1 MLRNIQIKTRLI
13 IMSALFILLLALSL
27 TEYWNST
34 DTLIYSS
41 GQYAGD
47 IVFQEEKTKILTL
60 TDALANSLAV
70 ALQKENSEEAK
81 LETLRKIVDTI
92 WFEKDK
98 SGYFYAYR
106 GTVCVAHAVNAKL
119 IGKDLKG
126 LQDHDG
132 NYIIQ
137 ELLKIAKNGG
147 GLLRFPWE
155 LKDKGIQDKIG
166 TALFIPGTDIWIG
179 TGVYLNNIAT
189 TKQNIHQALKK
200 ELLPRIFT
208 VLIAF
213 GIIALILMPLL
224 SLAIIKSIQ
233 TPLSLAVIGT
243 QNIERGNLDLKLDE
257 NGKDEITQLSCA
269 MNSMAKQLA
278 QGQKEIQK
286 AIEQAKY
293 ETEQAEIAAKT
304 ANTEKQRVQEIL
316 TRVEKVTT
324 QATGIA
330 EQLSSASDELA
341 EQITEA
347 ANGAEKQRDIAQ
359 STVSDM
365 EHMNNSVTEVVHNTE
380 NANSLANDSQQKAR
394 EGEEAVNTAVAA
406 MKEMHNHTTALHS
419 AMGNLEK
426 QTEGIGQIMTVIS
439 DIADQTNLLALNA
452 AIEAARAGDA
462 GRGFAV
468 VADEVRK
475 LAEKTM
481 QATDEVGNYIENMQ
495 QAAKDNITAM
505 EKTSEMVNQATKSV
519 NISGEV
525 LKEIVGLISQTS
537 EQVQAITT
545 ATDEQSETTK
555 KVTLST
561 GQVEEIATETADS
574 MEQSAQAI
582 NELAKLAGNLK
593 TVINSLQDGLM

>member
-13 IMSALFILLLALSL
+13 IMFVLFIVLLALSL

-34 DTLIYSS
+34 DTLIDSS

-47 IVFQEEKTKILTL
+47 IVFQEQKTKILTL

-70 ALQKENSEEAK
+70 ALKNEDSEEAK

-92 WFEKDK
+92 WFEEDK

-106 GTVCVAHAVNAKL
+106 GTVCVAHAANAKL
-119 IGKDLKG
+119 IGKDLKD

-137 ELLKIAKNGG
+137 ELLKIAKNGD

-155 LKDKGIQDKIG
+155 LKGKGIQDKIG

-189 TKQNIHQALKK
+189 TRQNIHNALKK
-200 ELLPRIFT
+200 DLLPRIFT

-233 TPLSLAVIGT
+233 TPLSQAVMGA
-243 QNIERGNLDLKLDE
+243 QSIEQGKLNLKLDE

-286 AIEQAKY
+286 AMEQSKQEA
-293 ETEQAEIAAKT
+293 EQAEIAAKQ

-316 TRVEKVTT
+316 TRVEEVAT

-330 EQLSSASDELA
+330 QQLSSASDELA
-341 EQITEA
+341 EQIKEA
-347 ANGAEKQRDIAQ
+347 ANGAERQRDIAQ

-365 EHMNNSVTEVVHNTE
+365 ERMNDSVAEVVHNTE
-380 NANSLANDSQQKAR
+380 NANSLANDSRQKAG
-394 EGEEAVNTAVAA
+394 EGEGAVNTAVAA
-406 MKEMHNHTTALHS
+406 MKEMHNHATSLRS
-419 AMGNLEK
+419 EMGNLEQ
-426 QTEGIGQIMTVIS
+426 QTEGIGQIITVIS

-452 AIEAARAGDA
+452 AIEAARAGEY

-481 QATDEVGNYIENMQ
+481 QATNEVENYIENMQ
-495 QAAKDNITAM
+495 QAAKGNIAAM
-505 EKTSEMVNQATKSV
+505 EKTSEMVNQATESV
-519 NISGEV
+519 NTSGEV
-525 LKEIVGLISQTS
+525 LKEIVGLIAQTS

-555 KVTLST
+555 KVTDST

-593 TVINSLQDGLM
+593 TIISSLQNGLM

>member
-34 DTLIYSS
+34 DTLINSS

-60 TDALANSLAV
+60 TEALANSLAV
-70 ALQKENSEEAK
+70 ALQNENSEEAK

-92 WFEKDK
+92 WFEEDK

-106 GTVCVAHAVNAKL
+106 GTVCVAHAANAKL

-179 TGVYLNNIAT
+179 TGIYLNNIVT

-200 ELLPRIFT
+200 DLLPRIFT

-233 TPLSLAVIGT
+233 TPLSQAVIGT
-243 QNIERGNLDLKLDE
+243 QNIERGNLNLKLSE

-286 AIEQAKY
+286 AIEQAKQ
-293 ETEQAEIAAKT
+293 EAEQAEIAAKA

-347 ANGAEKQRDIAQ
+347 ANGAERQRDIAQ
-359 STVSDM
+359 NTVNDM
-365 EHMNNSVTEVVHNTE
+365 EHMNNSVAEVVHNTE
-380 NANSLANDSQQKAR
+380 NANSLANDSRQKAS
-394 EGEEAVNTAVAA
+394 EGEEAVNTAVSA
-406 MKEMHNHTTALHS
+406 MKEMHNHATTLRS
-419 AMGNLEK
+419 EMGNLEK
-426 QTEGIGQIMTVIS
+426 QTEGIGQIITVIS

-452 AIEAARAGDA
+452 AIEAARAGEA

-481 QATDEVGNYIENMQ
+481 QATNEVSNYIENMQ
-495 QAAKDNITAM
+495 QAAKDNIIAM
-505 EKTSEMVNQATKSV
+505 EKTSEMVNQATESV

-525 LKEIVGLISQTS
+525 LKEIVELISQTS

-561 GQVEEIATETADS
+561 GQVEEIATETAES

-593 TVINSLQDGLM
+593 TIINSLQDGLI

>member
-34 DTLIYSS
+34 DTLINSS

-60 TDALANSLAV
+60 TEALANSLAV
-70 ALQKENSEEAK
+70 ALQNENSEEAK

-92 WFEKDK
+92 WFEEDK

-106 GTVCVAHAVNAKL
+106 GTICVAHAANAKL

-179 TGVYLNNIAT
+179 TGIYLNNIVT

-200 ELLPRIFT
+200 DLLPRIFT

-233 TPLSLAVIGT
+233 TPLSQAVIGT
-243 QNIERGNLDLKLDE
+243 QNIERGNLDLKLNE

-286 AIEQAKY
+286 AIEQAKQ
-293 ETEQAEIAAKT
+293 EAEQAEIAAKA

-347 ANGAEKQRDIAQ
+347 ANGAERQRDIAQ
-359 STVSDM
+359 NTVNDM
-365 EHMNNSVTEVVHNTE
+365 EHMNNSVAEVVHNTE
-380 NANSLANDSQQKAR
+380 NANSLANDSRQKAS
-394 EGEEAVNTAVAA
+394 EGEEAVNTAVSA
-406 MKEMHNHTTALHS
+406 MKEMHNHATTLRS
-419 AMGNLEK
+419 EMGNLEK
-426 QTEGIGQIMTVIS
+426 QTEGIGQIITVIS

-452 AIEAARAGDA
+452 AIEAARAGEA

-481 QATDEVGNYIENMQ
+481 QATNEVSNYIENMQ
-495 QAAKDNITAM
+495 QAAKDNIIAM
-505 EKTSEMVNQATKSV
+505 EKTSEMVNQATESV

-525 LKEIVGLISQTS
+525 LKEIVELISQTS

-561 GQVEEIATETADS
+561 GQVEEIATETAES

-593 TVINSLQDGLM
+593 TIINSLQDGLI